1 MAESPYERSIDQAA
15 RTLTAANADWQRIS
29 DLMAGISATDASAGG
44 AREAEYKNLANQ
56 LDAAAK
62 RFNES
67 EKAYQDAIQLAD
79 RASTTAKEYPPAG
92 TPRRRLDT
100 SAGNVLVVVTEKADG
115 RGGWTLDT
123 DNLPSKIDI
132 PGVTANKAITAAP
145 TSKYILKDGKIE
157 ENEAYEP
164 PKPTAGGAV
173 PTSEFVYDENGK
185 PVKNVAYRGPGAD
198 QTPEQRAAAAAAA
211 RTAAAG
217 ATTAEAQAATAGG
230 TAEAALRTAQ
240 ANADKAAIDLAN
252 AQRASRQA
260 PTDQQAQAAIA
271 SAQRAADLANQQ
283 LEQTLDQSSNLN
295 PIAVQQARA
304 TLERTKQT
312 TQQAQLGDLY
322 GRPQQIQQIRDLIAS
337 GDVKP
342 VEGDAMIG
350 ALNRGTTVYDALKQT
365 QADRQTA
372 RTTTGSNLNQLAS
385 TFGSTLT
392 SGFNTLA
399 DMNKYATPGST
410 AGADAFVGLMN
421 MAQERLKAYQLPEA
435 QQTDYHGAGTPASPV
450 GGLASL
456 AQQMLAAQPTPPPA
470 PPMATPP
477 PAPSAGQPITINISG
492 AGAPQTA
499 QAAPPTV
506 PNVAVPAPQPT
517 GLSQPYETAQ
527 QSTQRNLGGLTSA
540 AATRVP
546 ATPDDIYSAY
556 GVEPQHRRVG
566 GQQWG

>member
-15 RTLTAANADWQRIS
+15 RTLTAANADWQRVS
-29 DLMAGISATDASAGG
+29 DLMAAIPPNDASAGG

-79 RASTTAKEYPPAG
+79 RAATTAKEYPAAG
-92 TPRRRLDT
+92 TPRKRLDT

-123 DNLPSKIDI
+123 ENPPSKIDI
-132 PGVTANKAITAAP
+132 PGVSPKPSVTAAP
-145 TSKYILKDGKIE
+145 TTKYVIKDGKIE
-157 ENEAYEP
+157 ENPAYEA
-164 PKPTAGGAV
+164 PKPAPGGAV
-173 PTSEFVYDENGK
+173 PTSEFVWDENGK
-185 PVKNVAYRGPGAD
+185 PALNPAYRKPGAD
-198 QTPEQRAAAAAAA
+198 RTPEQAAADAAAA

-217 ATTAEAQAATAGG
+217 ATTAEAQASTASA

-283 LEQTLDQSSNLN
+283 LQQTLDQSSNLN

-304 TLERTKQT
+304 TLEHTKQT

-337 GDVKP
+337 GDIKP

-350 ALNRGTTVYDALKQT
+350 ALNRGTTVFDALKQT
-365 QADRQTA
+365 QADRQSA
-372 RTTTGSNLNQLAS
+372 RATTGSNLNQLAS

-435 QQTDYHGAGTPASPV
+435 PQTDYLGTGTPV
-450 GGLASL
+450 GNLASL
-456 AQQMLAAQPTPPPA
+456 AQQNLATQPVATTPADQPHTNA
-470 PPMATPP
+470 
-477 PAPSAGQPITINISG
+477 PITINIGGNG
-492 AGAPQTA
+492 AAST
-499 QAAPPTV
+499 
-506 PNVAVPAPQPT
+506 PQPPQALPPAAMPAAGLT
-517 GLSQPYETAQ
+517 GTARDPTFG
-527 QSTQRNLGGLTSA
+527 SSFAPEALNMGGLASA